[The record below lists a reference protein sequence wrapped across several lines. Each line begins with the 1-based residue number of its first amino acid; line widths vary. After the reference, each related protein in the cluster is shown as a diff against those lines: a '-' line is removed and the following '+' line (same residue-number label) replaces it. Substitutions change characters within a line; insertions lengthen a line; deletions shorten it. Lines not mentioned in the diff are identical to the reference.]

1 MTFTKNLLLIA
12 AASLAFTACG
22 DDDDDTGAATDAAVV
37 IDASGDTPDAAAG
50 NPPMPALGV
59 QIDRVGRPAIATALM
74 ATFEA
79 DNTVKGAAKDAYN
92 QNADPSTWAAQATP
106 QFLGSLA
113 ILDSL
118 DTNCGNQFG
127 ADLDEN
133 TRYNGLAGVFAD
145 DQLYVN
151 SEAGACPQYLGVE
164 VQALGVVKDGGCGGR
179 TPTADV
185 IETSYSALA
194 IGALTGIDD
203 TITEDADCTHS
214 LTAFPFICAP
224 LAQ

>member
-1 MTFTKNLLLIA
+1 MTITKNIFLIA
-12 AASLAFTACG
+12 AATLAFTACG
-22 DDDDDTGAATDAAVV
+22 DDDDDTGAASDAAVT
-37 IDASGDTPDAAAG
+37 IDATADDFDAAVE

-59 QIDRVGRPAIATALM
+59 QIDRMGRPAIATALM
-74 ATFEA
+74 ATFNA
-79 DNTVKGAAKDAYN
+79 DATAKGAAKDAYN
-92 QNADPSTWAAQATP
+92 EIADPTLWAAQATP
-106 QFLGSLA
+106 DFLGSLA

-118 DTNCGNQFG
+118 DTVCGNQFG
-127 ADLDEN
+127 ADLDPA
-133 TRYNGLAGVFAD
+133 TRYNGLAGVFVD

-151 SEAGACPQYLGVE
+151 SDAGECPQYLGVE
-164 VQALGVVKDGGCGGR
+164 VEALAIVKDGGCGGR

-203 TITEDADCTHS
+203 TITSDADCTHS

-224 LAQ
+224 LAN

>member
-1 MTFTKNLLLIA
+1 MTFTKNLFLIA

-22 DDDDDTGAATDAAVV
+22 DDDDTGAATDAAATFDATVV
-37 IDASGDTPDAAAG
+37 DEADAAVE

-74 ATFEA
+74 ATFEG
-79 DNTVKGAAKDAYN
+79 DDTVKGAAKDAYN
-92 QNADPSTWAAQATP
+92 EISDPTLWAAQATA
-106 QFLGSLA
+106 QFRGSLA

-127 ADLDEN
+127 ADLDVT

-151 SEAGACPQYLGVE
+151 SGAGACPQYLGVE
-164 VQALGVVKDGGCGGR
+164 IEALGVVKDGGCGGR
-179 TPTADV
+179 TPTADI

-194 IGALTGIDD
+194 IGALTGVDD
-203 TITEDADCTHS
+203 TITEDGDCAHS

-224 LAQ
+224 LAD